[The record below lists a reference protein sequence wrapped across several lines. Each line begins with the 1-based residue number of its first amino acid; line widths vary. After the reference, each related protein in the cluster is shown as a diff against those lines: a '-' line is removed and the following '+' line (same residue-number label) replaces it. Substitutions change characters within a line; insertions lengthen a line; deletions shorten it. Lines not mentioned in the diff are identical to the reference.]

1 MWLVLHRALCAR
13 VSLARALR
21 GFLGIRC
28 DMVSVWV
35 KQQADGSFK
44 IIDQVT
50 GKVYGTVKDEREVIN
65 YVRDKTGDMDVM
77 YIDGQ

>member
-1 MWLVLHRALCAR
+1 
-13 VSLARALR
+13 
-21 GFLGIRC
+21 
-28 DMVSVWV
+28 MVSVWV